1 MSESYSKDIEN
12 LLVTIEIATGMNQ
25 GEISKDMG
33 YAANYLS
40 TAIGRGGNKKLLE
53 KIKQKYA
60 SILSENKKPS
70 EPDLADQAVLKALL
84 TDYIKLKAQL
94 TKRSVNEVADELDQ
108 NTKLILRE
116 LKKGSL

>member
-1 MSESYSKDIEN
+1 VDYKSEIET
-12 LLVTIEIATGMNQ
+12 LLLSIELATGMNQ

-40 TAIGRGGNKKLLE
+40 TAMGRGGNKKLVE

-60 SILSENKKPS
+60 SVLNQKINISKP
-70 EPDLADQAVLKALL
+70 DHTDQAVLKALL

-94 TKRSVNEVADELDQ
+94 TKRSVTDIAEELDQ
-108 NTKLILRE
+108 NTKLFLRD
-116 LKKGSL
+116 LNK

>member
-1 MSESYSKDIEN
+1 MSVDYAKEIEN
-12 LLVTIEIATGMNQ
+12 LILEIEIATGMNQ

-33 YAANYLS
+33 YASNYIS

-53 KIKQKYA
+53 KIKQKYS
-60 SILSENKKPS
+60 SILNTEKVQPV
-70 EPDLADQAVLKALL
+70 DQYEQALLKALM

-94 TKRSVNEVADELDQ
+94 TKKSVTEIADELDQ

-116 LKKGSL
+116 MKK

>member
-1 MSESYSKDIEN
+1 MLE
-12 LLVTIEIATGMNQ
+12 IEIGTGMNQ

-53 KIKQKYA
+53 RLKQKYA
-60 SILSENKKPS
+60 FVFNKEKV
-70 EPDLADQAVLKALL
+70 EPINHTEQALLKALV

-94 TKRSVNEVADELDQ
+94 TKRSIDDVADELEQ
-108 NTKLILRE
+108 NTKLILRD
-116 LKKGSL
+116 LKK

>member
-1 MSESYSKDIEN
+1 MDYAKEIEQ
-12 LLVTIEIATGMNQ
+12 LLLEIEIATGMNQ
-25 GEISKDMG
+25 GEISKDLG

-60 SILSENKKPS
+60 FAFNEKKVTPV
-70 EPDLADQAVLKALL
+70 DQYEQAMLKALI

-94 TKRSVNEVADELDQ
+94 TKRSIDEIADELDQ
-108 NTKLILRE
+108 NTKLILRD
-116 LKKGSL
+116 LKK